1 MSESD
6 FLRLSTNTQIATGVT
21 LIVILL
27 MYIAYKLS
35 ESKPKRSA
43 SKHRRLAER
52 V

>member
-1 MSESD
+1 MNE
-6 FLRLSTNTQIATGVT
+6 FLRISTNAQIANGIV

-35 ESKPKRSA
+35 EPKRKRSA